1 MSWTNAAITAAGHA
15 LQAALV
21 GTGKGLVFTRAA
33 SGAGLAAGTLEE
45 QTAVT
50 DERQAPSLQPA
61 QVLEGAKVRVRAV
74 LVNTGLS
81 AGYTMRQLGFY
92 ARAEDSGDE
101 VLYALVQD
109 EAGDPIPAAAESP
122 GFSVDW
128 TYVFSFGNAAKV
140 TVELDPAGVIGWGA
154 VGQPDGVA
162 GLGPDGKV
170 PEEQLPDMTVDL
182 SGDKAAGILPL
193 AKGGTAAGTAQGART
208 NLEVAKPVRTT
219 ASFPTAGWTLSGSVY
234 TQTVSCSVAK
244 ATMKYA
250 NIGPQYSTD
259 ASARKLEQEAYA
271 LIAYVDTADGQ
282 LVATCWGNEKPAV
295 NLTLIFEGGA
305 D

>member
-1 MSWTNAAITAAGHA
+1 MNYITI
-15 LQAALV
+15 V
-21 GTGKGLVFTRAA
+21 TE
-33 SGAGLAAGTLEE
+33 AGLAALAAAAQAGGKVNITHMAIGDGNGAEYEPTEDQTSLKNEKWRGAVASYTRSGNSFTATAAMPAETAAFTIRELALFLADGTCF
-45 QTAVT
+45 AVAN
-50 DERQAPSLQPA
+50 APSIPHQPP
-61 QVLEGAKVRVRAV
+61 VNGAGTEFEAV
-74 LVNTGLS
+74 MPFVVEN
-81 AGYTMRQLGFY
+81 
-92 ARAEDSGDE
+92 
-101 VLYALVQD
+101 
-109 EAGDPIPAAAESP
+109 AES
-122 GFSVDW
+122 
-128 TYVFSFGNAAKV
+128 V
-140 TVELDPAGVIGWGA
+140 TVTVDPSGA
-154 VGQPDGVA
+154 VSQDMVGQPDGVA

-193 AKGGTAAGTAQGART
+193 AKGGTGASAAQGART

-219 ASFPTAGWTLSGSVY
+219 VSFPTAGWTLSGSVY

-295 NLTLIFEGGA
+295 NLTLIFEGGV